1 MNKQHH
7 SAREKEGN
15 RKRKRKRENVHEYT
29 NTPQHEILLHNSLN
43 GLGILSY
50 ALALMA

>member
-1 MNKQHH
+1 MHGRKKEI
-7 SAREKEGN
+7 EKE
-15 RKRKRKRENVHEYT
+15 KERENVHEYT